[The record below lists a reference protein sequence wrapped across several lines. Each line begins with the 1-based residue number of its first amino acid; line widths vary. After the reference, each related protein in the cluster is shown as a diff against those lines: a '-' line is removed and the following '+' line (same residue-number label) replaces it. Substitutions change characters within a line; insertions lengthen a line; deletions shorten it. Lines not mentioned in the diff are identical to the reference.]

1 MKANTYFDFL
11 DNDTYCNQI
20 QEISGPYEV
29 SDEITTARLKLAK
42 GNYYKAGVVGR
53 EVLESVLLE
62 GFGAPKPPAGTQSN
76 GINWRI
82 NWLKDHKIIN
92 QKFSEEFHTL
102 REIGNIA
109 IHDKGKVKKEMA
121 AKALKAADLTI
132 RYLIEKKIDKNYDHQ
147 LNIPSNDDEI
157 ALDSIKIAEETEKI
171 IESSK
176 DLDKSTKKQY
186 ENENQKVKEDIL
198 KVDTI
203 AQQMDELSDKIAQL
217 DDLPEEK
224 KTEFEEN
231 KEKIEAKLVQNYKV
245 AKATQEKILSEVD
258 WIYKVLQGEGT
269 ATDKQSRAIKATN
282 AVYKINGPAG
292 SGKSLVLL
300 IKCLRGIDSQGLKD
314 AESGQ
319 SSLFSSASSKKKAIL
334 FTYNKSLMNYLKDI
348 IDKLKNNPK
357 TTKELRANIEQLT
370 IINFDKYVWDLAKD
384 YRVYPDSSLSDYA
397 ERFKFIVSE
406 LSNKTN
412 LPKFDIVAIDEA
424 QDLNIS
430 AIQFCYKL
438 KDDKSG
444 SKFYIVFDEAQKIYN
459 GDFTAKAI
467 DSDLNFRGNAI
478 NLETNLR
485 NHPNIDKL
493 AKAVLDGKINSIR
506 DITEDYLS
514 DNVRKM
520 SKDEAGK
527 FRIGNDENA
536 AFLFTSN
543 RVKDS
548 FVNVQNRQGIMTLD
562 IKDNLRRSSGYY
574 VGTIYSAKGLEFD
587 NVFIFDFPEGE
598 DKKQLRYVASSR
610 ARNQLVFVG

>member
-53 EVLESVLLE
+53 DVLESVLLK

-102 REIGNIA
+102 REIGNKA
-109 IHDKGKVKKEMA
+109 IHDKGKVNKEMA

-203 AQQMDELSDKIAQL
+203 AQKMDELFDQIAQL

-224 KTEFEEN
+224 KTEIEEN

-282 AVYKINGPAG
+282 AAYKINGPAG

-300 IKCLRGIDSQGLKD
+300 IKCLREIDSQGLKD

-520 SKDEAGK
+520 SKDEASK

-543 RVKDS
+543 RVKNS
-548 FVNVQNRQGIMTLD
+548 FVNTQNRQGIMTLD
-562 IKDNLRRSSGYY
+562 IKDNMRLSSGYY

>member
-53 EVLESVLLE
+53 DVLESVLLE

-102 REIGNIA
+102 REIGNKA
-109 IHDKGKVKKEMA
+109 IHDKGKVNKEMA

-198 KVDTI
+198 KVDTL
-203 AQQMDELSDKIAQL
+203 AQKMDELFDQIAQL

-224 KTEFEEN
+224 KTEIEEN

-282 AVYKINGPAG
+282 AAYKINGPAG

-300 IKCLRGIDSQGLKD
+300 IKCLREIDSQGLKD

-520 SKDEAGK
+520 SKDEASK

-536 AFLFTSN
+536 AYLFTSN
-543 RVKDS
+543 WVKDS

>member
-53 EVLESVLLE
+53 DVLESVLLE

-102 REIGNIA
+102 REIGNKA
-109 IHDKGKVKKEMA
+109 IHDKGKVNKEMA

-198 KVDTI
+198 KVDTL
-203 AQQMDELSDKIAQL
+203 AQKLDELLDQIAQL

-224 KTEFEEN
+224 KTEIEEN

-282 AVYKINGPAG
+282 AAYKINGPAG

-300 IKCLRGIDSQGLKD
+300 IKCLREIDSQGLKD

-520 SKDEAGK
+520 SKDEASK

-536 AFLFTSN
+536 AYLFTSN
-543 RVKDS
+543 WVKDS

>member
-53 EVLESVLLE
+53 DVLESVLLE
-62 GFGAPKPPAGTQSN
+62 GFGAQKPPAGTQSN

-102 REIGNIA
+102 REIGNKA
-109 IHDKGKVKKEMA
+109 IHDKGKVNKEMA

-176 DLDKSTKKQY
+176 DLDKSKKKQY

-198 KVDTI
+198 KVDTL
-203 AQQMDELSDKIAQL
+203 AQKMDELLDQIAQL

-224 KTEFEEN
+224 KTEIEEN

-282 AVYKINGPAG
+282 AAYKINGPAG

-300 IKCLRGIDSQGLKD
+300 IKCLREIDSQGLKD

-520 SKDEAGK
+520 SKDEASK

-536 AFLFTSN
+536 AYLFTSN
-543 RVKDS
+543 WVKDS
-548 FVNVQNRQGIMTLD
+548 FVNVQNRQGIMTFD

>member
-53 EVLESVLLE
+53 DVLESVLLE

-102 REIGNIA
+102 REIGNKA
-109 IHDKGKVKKEMA
+109 IHDKGKVNKEMA

-198 KVDTI
+198 KVDTL
-203 AQQMDELSDKIAQL
+203 AQKMDELFDQIAQL

-224 KTEFEEN
+224 KTEIEEN

-282 AVYKINGPAG
+282 AAYKINGPAG

-300 IKCLRGIDSQGLKD
+300 IKCLREIDSQGLKD

-520 SKDEAGK
+520 SKDEASK

-536 AFLFTSN
+536 AYLFTSN
-543 RVKDS
+543 WVKDS
-548 FVNVQNRQGIMTLD
+548 FVNVQNRQGITTLD

>member
-53 EVLESVLLE
+53 DVLESVLLE

-102 REIGNIA
+102 REIGNKA
-109 IHDKGKVKKEMA
+109 IHDKGKVNKEMA

-198 KVDTI
+198 KVDI
-203 AQQMDELSDKIAQL
+203 LAQKMDELLDQIAQL

-224 KTEFEEN
+224 KTEIEEN

-282 AVYKINGPAG
+282 AAYKINGPAG

-300 IKCLRGIDSQGLKD
+300 IKCLREIDSQGLKD

-520 SKDEAGK
+520 SKDEASK

-536 AFLFTSN
+536 AYLFTSN
-543 RVKDS
+543 WVKDS
-548 FVNVQNRQGIMTLD
+548 FVNVQNRQGIMTFD

>member
-53 EVLESVLLE
+53 DVLESVLLE

-102 REIGNIA
+102 REIGNKA
-109 IHDKGKVKKEMA
+109 IHDKGKVNKEMA

-157 ALDSIKIAEETEKI
+157 ALDSIKIAEETGKI

-198 KVDTI
+198 KVDTL
-203 AQQMDELSDKIAQL
+203 AQKLDEVLDQIAQL

-224 KTEFEEN
+224 KTEIEEN

-282 AVYKINGPAG
+282 AAYKINGPAG

-300 IKCLRGIDSQGLKD
+300 IKCLREIDSQGLKD

-520 SKDEAGK
+520 SKDEASK

-536 AFLFTSN
+536 AYLFTSN
-543 RVKDS
+543 WVKDS

-562 IKDNLRRSSGYY
+562 IKDNMRLSSGYY

>member
-53 EVLESVLLE
+53 DVLESVLLK

-76 GINWRI
+76 GIIWRI
-82 NWLKDHKIIN
+82 NWLKDRKIIN

-102 REIGNIA
+102 REIGNKA
-109 IHDKGKVKKEMA
+109 IHDKDKVNKEMA
-121 AKALKAADLTI
+121 AKALKTADLTI

-147 LNIPSNDDEI
+147 LNIPSSDNEI

-176 DLDKSTKKQY
+176 DLDKSMKLQY
-186 ENENQKVKEDIL
+186 EKENEKVKEDIL
-198 KVDTI
+198 KVDTL
-203 AQQMDELSDKIAQL
+203 AQKMDELFYQIAQL

-224 KTEFEEN
+224 KTEFEVN
-231 KEKIEAKLVQNYKV
+231 NEKIEAKLVQNYKI

-269 ATDKQSRAIKATN
+269 ATDKQSRAINATN

-292 SGKSLVLL
+292 SGKSLILL
-300 IKCLRGIDSQGLKD
+300 IKCLREIDSQGLKD

-319 SSLFSSASSKKKAIL
+319 SSLLSSASSKKKAIL
-334 FTYNKSLMNYLKDI
+334 FTYNKSLMNYLQDI

-384 YRVYPDSSLSDYA
+384 YRVYPGSNLSDYA
-397 ERFKFIVSE
+397 EKFKFMVTE
-406 LSNKTN
+406 LSNKIN

-493 AKAVLDGKINSIR
+493 AKAVLDGEINSIR

-543 RVKDS
+543 RVKNS
-548 FVNVQNRQGIMTLD
+548 FVNTQNRQGIMTLD
-562 IKDNLRRSSGYY
+562 IKDNMRLSSGYY

>member
-300 IKCLRGIDSQGLKD
+300 IKCLREIDSQGLKD

-520 SKDEAGK
+520 SKDEASM

-536 AFLFTSN
+536 AYLFTSN
-543 RVKDS
+543 WVKDS
-548 FVNVQNRQGIMTLD
+548 FVKDQNRQGIMTLD
-562 IKDNLRRSSGYY
+562 IKDNQRRSAGYY

>member
-53 EVLESVLLE
+53 DVLESVLLE

-102 REIGNIA
+102 REIGNKA
-109 IHDKGKVKKEMA
+109 IHDKGKVNKEMA

-157 ALDSIKIAEETEKI
+157 ALDSIKIAEETGKI

-176 DLDKSTKKQY
+176 DLDTSTKKQY

-198 KVDTI
+198 KVDTL
-203 AQQMDELSDKIAQL
+203 AQKLDELLDQIAQL

-224 KTEFEEN
+224 KTEIEEN

-282 AVYKINGPAG
+282 AAYKINGPAG

-300 IKCLRGIDSQGLKD
+300 IKCLREIDSQGLKD

-520 SKDEAGK
+520 SKDEASK

-536 AFLFTSN
+536 AYLFTSN
-543 RVKDS
+543 WVKDS

>member
-20 QEISGPYEV
+20 QEISDPYEV

-53 EVLESVLLE
+53 DVLESVLLE

-102 REIGNIA
+102 REIGNKA
-109 IHDKGKVKKEMA
+109 IHDKGKVNKEMA

-157 ALDSIKIAEETEKI
+157 ALDSIKIAEETGKI

-198 KVDTI
+198 KVDTL
-203 AQQMDELSDKIAQL
+203 AQKLDELLDQIAQL

-224 KTEFEEN
+224 KTEIEEN

-300 IKCLRGIDSQGLKD
+300 IKCLREIDSQGLKD

-520 SKDEAGK
+520 SKDEASK

-536 AFLFTSN
+536 AYLFTSN
-543 RVKDS
+543 WVKDS
-548 FVNVQNRQGIMTLD
+548 FVNVQNRQGIMTFD